1 MFHFL
6 GKTSSTK
13 TLPVLFHVLL
23 MNIHAEQLPC
33 SVENSTLC
41 SFFEICCLCCQ
52 CRMYKSKF
60 MQDQVWISI
69 DDYVIQTYQGWYNIR
84 TVINNATLNLT
95 KETRKEIP
103 QSVASNL

>member
-1 MFHFL
+1 
-6 GKTSSTK
+6 
-13 TLPVLFHVLL
+13 
-23 MNIHAEQLPC
+23 
-33 SVENSTLC
+33 
-41 SFFEICCLCCQ
+41 
-52 CRMYKSKF
+52 

-103 QSVASNL
+103 RTDLLQNPCYRYKGNGPLNFYLG

>member
-1 MFHFL
+1 M
-6 GKTSSTK
+6 
-13 TLPVLFHVLL
+13 
-23 MNIHAEQLPC
+23 
-33 SVENSTLC
+33 
-41 SFFEICCLCCQ
+41 CCQ
-52 CRMYKSKF
+52 SRMYKSKF
-60 MQDQVWISI
+60 MQDQVWIST

>member
-1 MFHFL
+1 
-6 GKTSSTK
+6 
-13 TLPVLFHVLL
+13 
-23 MNIHAEQLPC
+23 
-33 SVENSTLC
+33 
-41 SFFEICCLCCQ
+41 
-52 CRMYKSKF
+52 

-103 QSVASNL
+103 QSVTPIL

>member
-1 MFHFL
+1 
-6 GKTSSTK
+6 
-13 TLPVLFHVLL
+13 
-23 MNIHAEQLPC
+23 MNIHAELQVKQLLN

-52 CRMYKSKF
+52 SRMYKSKF

-69 DDYVIQTYQGWYNIR
+69 DDYVIHVQTYQGWYNIR